1 MSLCFF
7 GFDIPCHTFF
17 HFFENVYIFLQNLC
31 LKSTDQSCSFYNE
44 RLQSCD
50 AVTFNSLTQD
60 DTLYNDTEI
69 PVEHNEER
77 VSSCVPSTVDQFH
90 DRDTIDKIS
99 AKQSLSRTTSISAF
113 EKMIHSF
120 ENQNNQETMRSH
132 DDVSLSSI
140 ENITHSCCD
149 DDTVGQHTKW
159 IQFITR
165 NDDTGANSVTASTPV
180 LV

>member
-1 MSLCFF
+1 M
-7 GFDIPCHTFF
+7 
-17 HFFENVYIFLQNLC
+17 
-31 LKSTDQSCSFYNE
+31 KSTDQSCSFYNE

-50 AVTFNSLTQD
+50 DVTFNSLTQD
-60 DTLYNDTEI
+60 DTLYNDTVI

-77 VSSCVPSTVDQFH
+77 VISCVPSTVDQFH
-90 DRDTIDKIS
+90 DSDTIDKIL

-120 ENQNNQETMRSH
+120 ENQSNQETTRSH
-132 DDVSLSSI
+132 DDISSSSI
-140 ENITHSCCD
+140 ENTTQSHCD

-165 NDDTGANSVTASTPV
+165 NDDTGVNSVTASTPV